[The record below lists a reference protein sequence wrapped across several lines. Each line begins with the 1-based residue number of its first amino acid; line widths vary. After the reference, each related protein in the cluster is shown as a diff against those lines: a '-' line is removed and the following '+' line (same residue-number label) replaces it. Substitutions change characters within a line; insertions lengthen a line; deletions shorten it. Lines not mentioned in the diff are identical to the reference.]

1 MKTKKDEKLKKEKE
15 CPEEIT
21 EEERLEELG
30 IYTNEIIKQK
40 KRI

>member
-1 MKTKKDEKLKKEKE
+1 MPPKRIKKDKTKRGKD

-30 IYTNEIIKQK
+30 IYRDKDK
-40 KRI
+40 